1 MSAGP
6 FSLESQKASVMLSM
20 RTFVIT
26 DTVVMQVFGLFA
38 SIRKCRVDTTKVLAL
53 KQCSSHPHP
62 DTKFGPGVFHSAV
75 HCCPPACSYRVIEG
89 AKKHFR
95 HLAGQHAALPT
106 GRQGATRREACFGRG
121 VVQTLIS
128 DTPYTNVPRNLSYFI
143 LHSFGCVFSLPP
155 SSNFAKTHMRLGRV
169 CLEVIVRNWSL

>member
-6 FSLESQKASVMLSM
+6 FSLESQKASVMLPM
-20 RTFVIT
+20 RTFVIA

-95 HLAGQHAALPT
+95 HLAGQHAAFPT

-128 DTPYTNVPRNLSYFI
+128 DTPYTNVPRNLTYFI
-143 LHSFGCVFSLPP
+143 LHSLGCAFFFAPTLEFRENLHATGVRSLRG
-155 SSNFAKTHMRLGRV
+155 RL
-169 CLEVIVRNWSL
+169 